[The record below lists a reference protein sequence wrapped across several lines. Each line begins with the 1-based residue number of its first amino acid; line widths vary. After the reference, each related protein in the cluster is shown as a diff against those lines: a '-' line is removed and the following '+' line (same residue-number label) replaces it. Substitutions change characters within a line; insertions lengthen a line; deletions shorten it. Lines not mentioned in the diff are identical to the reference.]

1 MMLHNGAVRELD
13 QLTARVFTGR
23 TPCVR
28 LDAHRDGDTF
38 FVDIDLPSGPAGVE
52 VSTGR
57 DALTI
62 RATSAARAG
71 TTHEVAPAETLDTD
85 RIDARYDHGELT
97 VRIPVIAGDREPA
110 AA

>member
-28 LDAHRDGDTF
+28 LDAHRDGDAF
-38 FVDIDLPSGPAGVE
+38 VVDIDLPTGPAGVE

-57 DALTI
+57 DAVTI
-62 RATSAARAG
+62 RATARDAAPEEKIAL
-71 TTHEVAPAETLDTD
+71 AETLDAD

-97 VRIPVIAGDREPA
+97 VRIPVITGDRLPA

>member
-1 MMLHNGAVRELD
+1 MMLHNGAVRELH

-28 LDAHRDGDTF
+28 LDAHSDGDNF
-38 FVDIDLPSGPAGVE
+38 YVDIDLPQGPAGVD
-52 VSTGR
+52 VSPGA

-62 RATSAARAG
+62 RVSPGAADTSTRA
-71 TTHEVAPAETLDTD
+71 VALAETLDTD

-97 VRIPVIAGDREPA
+97 VRIPVVTSDREPA

>member
-28 LDAHRDGDTF
+28 LDAHRDGDAF
-38 FVDIDLPSGPAGVE
+38 VVDIDLPAGPAGVE

-57 DALTI
+57 DAVTI
-62 RATSAARAG
+62 RATGRDAA
-71 TTHEVAPAETLDTD
+71 APEEKIALAETLDTD

-97 VRIPVIAGDREPA
+97 VRIPVITGDRLPA